1 MYSVYFNKNKMML
14 GNKQFNINKDTYIII
29 NKVCY
34 TGISGLYMMIF
45 KRISDDII
53 YTEDD
58 M

>member
-1 MYSVYFNKNKMML
+1 MYSVYFNKNKIML
-14 GNKQFNINKDTYIII
+14 GNKQFNINKDNYIII

-34 TGISGLYMMIF
+34 TGISELYMMIF